1 MSTRVVLH
9 PDALRE
15 LGDAIEW
22 YDQGG
27 QGRGV
32 RFRVA
37 FDRIIDRCLEWPG
50 SAAEVSD
57 PGSHGTFRH
66 AKVPHSHYRIVYRV
80 SNDRL
85 EVVAVAHERRTPRY
99 WENRG

>member
-1 MSTRVVLH
+1 MSTRVVFH

-27 QGRGV
+27 QGRGG
-32 RFRVA
+32 RFRGA
-37 FDRIIDRCLEWPG
+37 FDRIIARCLVWPE
-50 SAAEVSD
+50 SAAELAV
-57 PGSHGTFRH
+57 PGHHGTFRH

-80 SNDRL
+80 ADDRL
-85 EVVAVAHERRTPRY
+85 EVIAVAHERRMPLY
-99 WENRG
+99 WTNRG